1 MRFKSLVLILLCSLA
16 SPLLWGADRVE
27 IRPVSGENRVEV
39 RIDGKHFTS
48 YHYDTQLRRQKP
60 FFYPVLSPAG
70 VKVNRDYP
78 MKEGVSGE
86 SDDHPHHQS
95 VFFGYGSTNGA
106 DFWSNMNDEKIV
118 HRAILNHSSGE
129 EGVLQLLADW
139 VTAEDEIVAQE
150 TKRVRFGGGKG
161 AFWMDHDIEV
171 QALDS
176 TVTFEDTKEGFFAIR
191 LNDQLREDKGTGRYV
206 NAFGVETSEKI
217 WGKRSPWVAIRGE
230 VDGQPVTVAI
240 FDHPTTV
247 HHPSYWH
254 ARGYGLFAVN
264 PFGRKDYMEGY
275 PELDYRLAPY
285 ESFHFRY
292 RIVVYDGKVEQERL
306 INDYLAY
313 MEQ

>member
-1 MRFKSLVLILLCSLA
+1 F
-16 SPLLWGADRVE
+16 
-27 IRPVSGENRVEV
+27 
-39 RIDGKHFTS
+39 
-48 YHYDTQLRRQKP
+48 
-60 FFYPVLSPAG
+60 SPAG

-78 MKEGVSGE
+78 MKEGVAGE

-95 VFFGYGSTNGA
+95 VFFGYGATNGA

-118 HRAILNHSSGE
+118 HRAILSHSSGE
-129 EGVLQLLADW
+129 VGTLQFLADW
-139 VTAEDEIVAQE
+139 VTAQDELVAQE
-150 TKRVRFGGGKG
+150 QRRVRFGAAEG

-171 QALDS
+171 TALDNP
-176 TVTFEDTKEGFFAIR
+176 VTFEDTKEGIFAIR
-191 LNDQLREDKGTGRYV
+191 LSDQLREDKGTGRYV
-206 NAFGVETSEKI
+206 NAYGVETSQAI

-247 HHPSYWH
+247 HYPSYWH

-275 PELDYRLAPY
+275 PELGYRLAPY

-292 RIVVYDGKVEQERL
+292 RIVVYDGKVDQERL
-306 INDYLAY
+306 INDYLTF
-313 MEQ
+313 MEE